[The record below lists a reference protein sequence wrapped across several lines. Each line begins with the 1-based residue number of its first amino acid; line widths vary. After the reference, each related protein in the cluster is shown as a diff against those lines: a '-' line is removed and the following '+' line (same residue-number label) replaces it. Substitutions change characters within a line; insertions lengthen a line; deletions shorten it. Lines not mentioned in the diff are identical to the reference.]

1 MVHTF
6 DIGRMFYRREDVL
19 KLMQMLR
26 FSQRSINSFDIK
38 GYAKIDGISAV
49 HRGIKD
55 VTMTKRMEKIAG
67 KKKTQGNC
75 LGYSLRI
82 QIEPW
87 LLITQQPSI
96 ELFECTEDNIS
107 RLIDVFREFMTPYVQ
122 DTEYAYLADLPNWNC
137 RRIDYTRNIHFKDK
151 READTFYRL
160 SKRTSLHR
168 RTKAMRIEDESLFNQ
183 STAEGNRSNKSLFY
197 DKQDQIE
204 ECFAGMNEDDLDELI
219 ESADNVI
226 RYEIQC
232 YKGKISTIK
241 RKYKLPDRLIVRFLD
256 EDIANELL
264 FKQYESSIGYGDFYV
279 LSRAKSR
286 IMHYDGTL
294 SNGRPITKLM
304 RTKLIHFM
312 QLVAQVRG
320 LEAARQCF
328 SEGCIIKNTNPQIL
342 VKGSDNTFLT
352 RVKDLT
358 AMGINPVAIP
368 KAGKKTN
375 EAGEVTKVYDYPK
388 ELENPIH
395 SW

>member
-6 DIGRMFYRREDVL
+6 DIGMMFWGRTEAL
-19 KLMQMLR
+19 ELMKMLR
-26 FSQRSINSFDIK
+26 FSKRSINRFDIK
-38 GYAKIDGISAV
+38 GYAEIEGISTV
-49 HRGIKD
+49 HRGIKE
-55 VTMTKRMEKIAG
+55 VTMTKCMEKIAG

-75 LGYSLRI
+75 LGYSLKI

-107 RLIDVFREFMTPYVQ
+107 RLIDVFREFMAPYVQ
-122 DTEYAYLADLPNWNC
+122 DTEYAYLADLRNWNC
-137 RRIDYTRNIHFKDK
+137 RRIDYTHNIHFKDK
-151 READTFYRL
+151 RDADTFYRL
-160 SKRTSLHR
+160 SKRTSLHQ
-168 RTKAMRIEDESLFNQ
+168 RTKVKRRKDETMFAQ
-183 STAEGNRSNKSLFY
+183 STAEGNLSNKAVFY
-197 DKQDQIE
+197 DKRAQIE
-204 ECFAGMNEDDLDELI
+204 ADYAGMNEDDLDDLMEAA
-219 ESADNVI
+219 ENVI

-232 YKGKISTIK
+232 YKGKVSTIK
-241 RKYKLPDRLIVRFLD
+241 RKYGLPDRSIVRFLD

-264 FKQYESSIGYGDFYV
+264 FKQYEASIGYGDFYE

-304 RTKLIHFM
+304 RNRLFQFM
-312 QLVAQVRG
+312 QLVAQVCG
-320 LEAARQCF
+320 LDKARKCF
-328 SEGCIIKNTNPQIL
+328 PEGRIIKNSKPQIL

-352 RVKDLT
+352 RINDLA

-368 KAGKKTN
+368 RPGRKKIAEG
-375 EAGEVTKVYDYPK
+375 EAPKVYDYPRY
-388 ELENPIH
+388 LENPIH